1 MTQSTSSELVSL
13 AGYQRD
19 AVTAIVES
27 VTTAAEYQAVYPEQ
41 RQEIAR
47 QIGAVLLEAPTG
59 SGKTLMLGRGL
70 ESLRGKIDGR
80 CVWFW
85 FAPFSGLITQTREA
99 LAQQCPSLRLRDIT
113 RDRSAV
119 IAGDGDVFLQTWALV
134 ATNRTE
140 GRRVRTTGEDGASL
154 DQMLADLR
162 ADGFRIG
169 VVIDEAHLNFGAN
182 AQAAANFYLN
192 VLRPDFTLLATATPN
207 DTKLEEFETLAGVKV
222 ENRIIISRQQA
233 VEEGLNKIGLT
244 LGVVRLE
251 GQDAALV
258 DTEQAALT
266 VAWLKHVEI
275 RERLIERKIE
285 VTPLML
291 VQVED
296 QNQGGPDPIAR
307 VKAKLLEIGV
317 ADEMIAVHTSGE
329 PDPDFHSLAFDPS
342 KQVLIFKVAAATG
355 FDAPRAWTLVSV
367 RPTRGTQ
374 FGLQVVGRIM
384 RVHKAVRPIHGQDKL
399 LDRGY
404 VFLTDPE
411 IQAGLDSAAEE
422 LRAVRTS
429 ISSVAN
435 ELQVLEFTSA
445 PAAALDARRS
455 ALPHAPAPPKDD
467 TERQLR
473 LQSLISGGFIHEAVR
488 AAPPEE
494 QDRILIQAEYLRT
507 LTATPLFGEELPEQ
521 AARPTPPPA
530 GTGRTYQLRPDRG
543 IPERLLRERLPA
555 IEELDGRV
563 VQAAARAVFA
573 MDTSPLDYLG
583 RTLGRANVSLRD
595 LFLEEQ
601 AEETVRVKMSD
612 TRIAQAAQQSFEFN
626 EAVSARALKQALL
639 AEFIRRCDERG
650 IETSDTVPLRRAI
663 DLFALSHPAALPEAL
678 KQAVTPV
685 VEDAGLI
692 PPLHIDASVAP
703 VASRLGAYDIFPPN
717 MNRNERR
724 FAELLDADTS
734 GVVKWWLRLQE
745 NSDWAVTI
753 MLPTGRRFFPDFAI
767 GVDGRRTPNE
777 IALVEVKD
785 DGITGRL
792 HSDINRVK
800 INTTHQEYKNVVWTF
815 EGDRGWVEVTYNRA
829 MDQIQTYRPFDI
841 QWLPMTA

>member
-1 MTQSTSSELVSL
+1 MTADNSPLVSL

-27 VTTAAEYQAVYPEQ
+27 VATTAEYQTVYPEK

-47 QIGAVLLEAPTG
+47 RIGAVLLEAPTG
-59 SGKTLMLGRGL
+59 SGKTLILGRGL
-70 ESLRGKIDGR
+70 EALRGKMDGR

-99 LAQQCPSLRLRDIT
+99 LAQQCPGVRLRDIT
-113 RDRSAV
+113 RDRSAA
-119 IAGDGDVFLQTWALV
+119 IAADGDVFLQTWALV

-140 GRRVRTTGEDGASL
+140 GRRVRTAGEDGASL
-154 DQMLADLR
+154 DEMLADLR
-162 ADGFRIG
+162 AEGFRIG

-192 VLRPDFTLLATATPN
+192 VLKPDFTLLATATPN
-207 DTKLEEFETLAGVKV
+207 DAKLEEFETLAGVTV

-233 VEEGLNKIGLT
+233 VDAGLNKFGLM
-244 LGVVRLE
+244 LGLIRLE
-251 GQDAALV
+251 GQDAALI

-266 VAWLKHVEI
+266 VAWRKHVEI
-275 RERLIERKIE
+275 RERLTERQIE

-296 QNQGGPDPIAR
+296 QSLGSTDPIAR

-317 ADEMIAVHTSGE
+317 VESMIAVHTSGE

-342 KQVLIFKVAAATG
+342 KEVLIFKVAAATG

-384 RVHKAVRPIHGQDKL
+384 RVHKAVRPIHGDDRL

-404 VFLTDPE
+404 VFLTDPN
-411 IQAGLDSAAEE
+411 IQAGLDAAAEE

-429 ISSVAN
+429 ISSVAD

-445 PAAALDARRS
+445 PASALGAHRS
-455 ALPHAPAPPKDD
+455 SLPHAPTPPKDNI
-467 TERQLR
+467 ERQLR
-473 LQSLISGGFIHEAVR
+473 LESLISSGLIDEAVR
-488 AAPPEE
+488 AAPTDE

-507 LTATPLFGEELPEQ
+507 LSSTPLFGEELPEQ
-521 AARPTPPPA
+521 AARPPMLPTGA
-530 GTGRTYQLRPDRG
+530 GRTYQLRRERG
-543 IPERLLRERLPA
+543 IPERLRRERLPA

-573 MDTSPLDYLG
+573 MDINPSDYLG
-583 RTLGRANVSLRD
+583 RVLGRANVSLRD
-595 LFLEEQ
+595 LFLEDQ
-601 AEETVRVKMSD
+601 AEETVRVRMSD

-626 EAVSARALKQALL
+626 EAVSARAFKQALM

-650 IETSDTVPLRRAI
+650 IDTSDPVPLRRAI
-663 DLFALSHPAALPEAL
+663 DLFALSRPSALPEAL
-678 KQAVTPV
+678 KQAVLPV

-692 PPLHIDASVAP
+692 PPLQLDANATAVP
-703 VASRLGAYDIFPPN
+703 SRLGAYDIFPPN

-753 MLPTGRRFFPDFAI
+753 MLPTGRRC
-767 GVDGRRTPNE
+767 
-777 IALVEVKD
+777 
-785 DGITGRL
+785 
-792 HSDINRVK
+792 
-800 INTTHQEYKNVVWTF
+800 
-815 EGDRGWVEVTYNRA
+815 
-829 MDQIQTYRPFDI
+829 
-841 QWLPMTA
+841 